1 MYPMASHQ
9 IRRLSGSKLQSTD
22 RPFPAAADALEAE
35 DSFGAEGMLVD
46 VAVVVEATRVEVNTK
61 SVESSRG
68 ESIRIDVS
76 TEASTV

>member
-1 MYPMASHQ
+1 
-9 IRRLSGSKLQSTD
+9 
-22 RPFPAAADALEAE
+22 
-35 DSFGAEGMLVD
+35 MLVD